1 MRQVGCAAGLA
12 TIDYILEHRLM
23 EHAMSVGAFCD
34 RRMAE
39 MMQRHQLI
47 GDVRGIGAFPFNV
60 VFFSLFLGSVTAPR
74 RHAVDTRWLASAN
87 VHAPKFDPSM

>member
-1 MRQVGCAAGLA
+1 
-12 TIDYILEHRLM
+12 
-23 EHAMSVGAFCD
+23 MSVGAFCD

-87 VHAPKFDPSM
+87 VHAPKFVIFVRAGLLMGIELVVDRGTYHHYHHPH